1 VVGEDSRLQSSISTR
16 KSKVDDADLKT
27 SFDVLYAKEK
37 PKGED
42 FLSEIEA
49 KKPLFVCTIATTET
63 GKIAGISAAG
73 KHPEFTD
80 YTPPA
85 DAELLLLGRCKC
97 IPGVPVTPDGIPT
110 PALIT
115 MSALHLA
122 DVPVLVASG
131 GLKVKPQ
138 IPFLE
143 LGGNPGRDIRSGN
156 AVDNVAEVLA
166 RAKLAGEQLAKTVDY
181 LVIGESIPG
190 GTTTA
195 LGVLSAMG
203 INAEGK
209 VSSSMPENPHNLK
222 HSAVKEGLAAAGEQF
237 GSLAKNAFRA
247 VSCVGDPMMPAFA
260 GLVIGAATEIPV
272 LMAGGTQM
280 TAVLAV
286 INALNP
292 DVLCN
297 VAIGTTRWVARDA
310 TSDICGIV
318 SQIADVPILAA
329 DLDFSGSRFDG
340 LKAYERGIV
349 KEGVGAGGA
358 SIAAMA
364 ATAGAVT
371 KDMLFREIEHN
382 YAILMGAE

>member
-1 VVGEDSRLQSSISTR
+1 
-16 KSKVDDADLKT
+16 
-27 SFDVLYAKEK
+27 
-37 PKGED
+37 
-42 FLSEIEA
+42 
-49 KKPLFVCTIATTET
+49 
-63 GKIAGISAAG
+63 
-73 KHPEFTD
+73 
-80 YTPPA
+80 
-85 DAELLLLGRCKC
+85 
-97 IPGVPVTPDGIPT
+97 
-110 PALIT
+110 
-115 MSALHLA
+115 
-122 DVPVLVASG
+122 
-131 GLKVKPQ
+131 
-138 IPFLE
+138 
-143 LGGNPGRDIRSGN
+143 
-156 AVDNVAEVLA
+156 
-166 RAKLAGEQLAKTVDY
+166 VDY